1 MIELSI
7 NISGHQMDI
16 WKSDRNLIHD
26 KQTFA
31 YLKAKLQSVGSY
43 SATGLEHG
51 EKTTFLR
58 MFFQMSV

>member
-43 SATGLEHG
+43 SATGLEH
-51 EKTTFLR
+51 ERRQLF
-58 MFFQMSV
+58 